1 MLCNHHLYL
10 VPKCVIRPEGNPS
23 PLKQLLPFLFPLYP
37 HHSPQPLITT
47 NLLPISI
54 DLPVLDISH
63 KGNHTIRDP

>member
-10 VPKCVIRPEGNPS
+10 VPKCVIRPKGNAS
-23 PLKQLLPFLFPLYP
+23 PVKQLLPFLFSLCP

-54 DLPVLDISH
+54 DLPILDISY
-63 KGNHTIRDP
+63 K